1 MYDSSQIDPEL
12 VREFKQAYRADL
24 NLPMSRPEK
33 LALSE
38 AFRQLST
45 EILGEAAT
53 MVDMP
58 NVDNENRNL
67 QPE

>member
-1 MYDSSQIDPEL
+1 MFNSDDIDPKL
-12 VREFKQAYRADL
+12 VRGFKDAYRADL
-24 NLPMSRPEK
+24 NFSMSRPEK
-33 LALSE
+33 LALAE

-45 EILGEAAT
+45 EILREAAT